1 VELLALAGEGASLQV
16 DAAAAAE
23 ISRIESGLAEADSD
37 RDRFFA
43 RLLVGFTHL
52 ADDPEVAMVALHQAI
67 DYAGDETRTP
77 TCCSLPVERLSMSV
91 TTGPRSISTD
101 ECLSGLDESRPWAVS
116 P

>member
-16 DAAAAAE
+16 DAEAAAE
-23 ISRIESGLAEADSD
+23 ISRIASGLAEADSD

-67 DYAGDETRTP
+67 DFARRDRGR
-77 TCCSLPVERLSMSV
+77 RLV
-91 TTGPRSISTD
+91 ARCRS
-101 ECLSGLDESRPWAVS
+101 SGFLCR
-116 P
+116 